1 MAIVCNIVIK
11 RKNDRTAGEV
21 YAAEGDSRVYLGTLP
36 GHQSRRNPLGEYNAR
51 KAWKAKY
58 NLINRWVSVTFK
70 PITSRIL

>member
-51 KAWKAKY
+51 KA
-58 NLINRWVSVTFK
+58 
-70 PITSRIL
+70 